1 MAPIRQRLYDT
12 GEATRITHRY
22 AHTPSY
28 YRRHGYCLFRSALTY
43 WPDPDRFLARVRQEF
58 NDNSESF
65 GIVVN
70 DRPVR
75 RTANRPRSERRQ
87 ILSKI
92 LNEDWRS
99 EYFNERVAFYLNEI
113 QFNVRICAQQ
123 LLPNDHELLF
133 TETLLFSRSGSNTI
147 QDPHADLDPIYAGTA
162 LLAFVALEP
171 GTTLFVYP
179 GTHRIDTSGRTQY
192 LPQRILFDVGDIFL
206 FHPSLLHCGD
216 RYVESNLRLHYYIF
230 ARPRFIWANVT
241 FPARDGT
248 LDLMQIEENRVNM
261 QRNSVEG
268 RQASR
273 RRKKAAT
280 SYFMKHVRPKRYG
293 G

>member
-1 MAPIRQRLYDT
+1 MAPIRQRLYNI
-12 GEATRITHRY
+12 GEATRITHQY
-22 AHTPSY
+22 AHTPSF
-28 YRRHGYCLFRSALTY
+28 YRRHGYCLFRNVLSNQ
-43 WPDPDRFLARVRQEF
+43 PDPNRFLARIRDEF
-58 NDNSESF
+58 DNNSESF

-70 DRPVR
+70 DKPVR
-75 RTANRPRSERRQ
+75 RTANRTRSERRQ
-87 ILSKI
+87 IVSEI
-92 LNEDWRS
+92 LNEDWRC
-99 EYFNERVAFYLNEI
+99 EYFNEQVARHLNEI
-113 QFNVRICAQQ
+113 QSNVRICAQRF
-123 LLPNDHELLF
+123 LPNEHELLF

-147 QDPHADLDPIYAGTA
+147 QDPHADLDPIYSGTA
-162 LLAFVALEP
+162 ILAFVALEP

-248 LDLMQIEENRVNM
+248 LVLMQIEENRILM

-280 SYFMKHVRPKRYG
+280 SYFMRHVRSKRYDE
-293 G
+293 